1 MTQASFGRSPVPGQ
15 QLRAT
20 DRDREAAIGVLQSS
34 YTVGRLTKDEHDARV
49 SRALMSQTY
58 AELDLLTAD
67 LPERP
72 SYPDA
77 PVAAGPPGS
86 RRTNTLAVA
95 ALVCGLAQPF
105 TGMLSTIPAIAL
117 GHISR
122 GQIRR
127 TGEDGRA
134 MATWGLILGWAG
146 VTAAIAFVL
155 AILLFVVLLAHAIPP
170 PHK

>member
-1 MTQASFGRSPVPGQ
+1 MTSASFGRAPVPGQ

-49 SRALMSQTY
+49 SRALSAQTY
-58 AELDLLTAD
+58 AELDLITAD

-72 SYPDA
+72 GYPDA
-77 PVAAGPPGS
+77 PVVPGP
-86 RRTNTLAVA
+86 RRTNALAVA
-95 ALVCGLAQPF
+95 SLVCGLAQPF

-127 TGEDGRA
+127 TGEEGRA

-146 VTAAIAFVL
+146 VTAAVAFLL
-155 AILLFVVLLAHAIPP
+155 AILAFVVMVAN
-170 PHK
+170 